1 MFWVADNSQEIGQFT
16 AADLTSLWT
25 NGTISATA
33 CYWLPGMTEWRP
45 VEEILAY
52 EAPDFDTA
60 QELMTTAVVEPK
72 GKLSGK
78 KPNKSH
84 LNFLMRRGISTE
96 GLSREAAAAMV
107 QKTKHEERLQRSLA
121 TPRQKACL
129 EYHGIQAAAD
139 LSRDE
144 ASAIM
149 DGIDFSESK
158 WMHERHV
165 RYPDLYDEPT
175 MVAMSERQS
184 AFLDY
189 HGIEYDAQITGQEAS
204 VLIQKV
210 INDPA
215 HADSGWNERKYE
227 LHPRLF
233 NEGW

>member
-1 MFWVADNSQEIGQFT
+1 MFWVAANGQEIGQFT

-25 NGTISATA
+25 NGTIGATA
-33 CYWLPGMTEWRP
+33 CYWLPGMTEWRS

-52 EAPDFDTA
+52 EAPDLETA
-60 QELMTTAVVEPK
+60 QELVTTAIVEPK
-72 GKLSGK
+72 GKLSSK

-107 QKTKHEERLQRSLA
+107 EKTKHEERLQRSLA

-175 MVAMSERQS
+175 MVAMSERQG

-189 HGIEYDAQITGQEAS
+189 HGIEYDVQITGQEAS

-210 INDPA
+210 IDDPA